1 MASSLSSI
9 SRRLKQDRDGVA
21 EFIPLRRAKVKQLR
35 ARSGFTLIEL
45 LVVIAII
52 AILAAILFPVFA
64 QAREKARGT
73 ACLSNMK
80 QIGTAFMMYAQ
91 DYDETMPLMVAATEG
106 LYGRA
111 GSRQSFWTAKL
122 LEPYIK
128 TWAIWNC
135 PSFGSNRG
143 MFNPGDQFAWY
154 YNQMRFASV
163 GYNYSYLSRWL
174 GDCTNSAGVSM
185 AAVGKPSETVAFV
198 DSSFDLATNRYIG
211 YAFVNAPDSAKWY
224 PAEDV
229 CVWFNGWD
237 WTNARDPLPRQLG
250 SVNPLH
256 QDGLNVMWV
265 DGHAK
270 YSKWRALAAGTN
282 FAPGIDEESV
292 KVTDPTKYVW
302 DLE

>member
-1 MASSLSSI
+1 
-9 SRRLKQDRDGVA
+9 
-21 EFIPLRRAKVKQLR
+21 VKQLR

-91 DYDETMPLMVAATEG
+91 DYDETMPLMVAARRSLRPG
-106 LYGRA
+106 G
-111 GSRQSFWTAKL
+111 QPPKL
-122 LEPYIK
+122 LDGQTAGALHQDVGDLELPEL
-128 TWAIWNC
+128 
-135 PSFGSNRG
+135 RLE
-143 MFNPGDQFAWY
+143 PGDVQPGRSVRLVLQPDAL
-154 YNQMRFASV
+154 RLV

-265 DGHAK
+265 DGTPNTR
-270 YSKWRALAAGTN
+270 SGGRWPRAPTLR
-282 FAPGIDEESV
+282 PGS
-292 KVTDPTKYVW
+292 TRNP
-302 DLE
+302 